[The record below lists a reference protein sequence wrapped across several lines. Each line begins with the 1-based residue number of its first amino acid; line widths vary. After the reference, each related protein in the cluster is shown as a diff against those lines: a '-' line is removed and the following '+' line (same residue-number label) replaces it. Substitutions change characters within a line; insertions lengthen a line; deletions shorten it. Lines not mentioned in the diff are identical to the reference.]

1 LGANLIA
8 VAILIVAVG
17 SALQAA
23 TGMGMA
29 LFAAPL
35 LALVDP
41 TLVPGPA
48 LCSVMVLSAV
58 VAWRERQAVDR
69 AIVGIALVG
78 LAAGSAL
85 GAGVLRLLAGLDL
98 SRVFAVLILVMVALS
113 IAGLHVR
120 TNRPTLLV
128 GGAAAGIL
136 GTMSGVQGPPIA
148 LVLQHQP
155 PDRLRATLCAFFSA
169 GSIISLCALALSGM
183 FGARQLEAALWL
195 LPGVPLGV
203 IAAAPLARHIDHRRA
218 RFAVLAI
225 SSLSAMA
232 LLLR

>member
-1 LGANLIA
+1 MDAGLIV

-41 TLVPGPA
+41 ALVPGPA
-48 LCSVMVLSAV
+48 LCAVMVLSAL

-69 AIVGIALVG
+69 AIVGIALLG
-78 LAAGSAL
+78 LATGSAL
-85 GAGVLRLLAGLDL
+85 GAVVLRLLAGLDL
-98 SRVFAVLILVMVALS
+98 SHVFAVLILVMVALS
-113 IAGLHVR
+113 IAGLHIR
-120 TNRPTLLV
+120 TSRPALLI

-155 PDRLRATLCAFFSA
+155 PDRLRATLCAFFAA
-169 GSIISLCALALSGM
+169 GSVISVSALALSGV
-183 FGARQLEAALWL
+183 FGPHQAAAALWL
-195 LPGVPLGV
+195 LPGVPLGLIV
-203 IAAAPLARHIDHRRA
+203 AAPLARHIDRRRA

-225 SSLSAMA
+225 SSLSAVA